1 MSVLKARWEEK
12 EKAADRAFREEQE
25 EFDRDFREEQEALD
39 RAFQQEREEWRASQ
53 QRAREMLGGNQESSS
68 PNPGPILMTT
78 TAILP
83 VSVLFQ
89 KQQVPPVTYAS
100 LDHATPLKDQECEC
114 VTQPDDQVV
123 PGVTDA
129 SPLVVSLPAA
139 ANNLPPSP
147 GTPVGGPG
155 AEVPTPT
162 PQQASAVQG
171 DVQDHQR
178 LVDEV
183 QHLKTVIQ
191 EKDVALA
198 ESAVQVHQHS
208 FLLAQRDAELVH
220 TQFQLRQAS
229 ASLQYSHYPQH
240 HHQQMAEIHRAI
252 NRDTQQL
259 QQHLHCLQGQV
270 GFLQAELHAANAEV
284 SFLQADCQQLQQQ
297 NQALKAEQSRDERQ
311 RYVRSQKSVQMRELK
326 EDHKAET
333 AVLHVAY
340 RKLLKTTVERDQ
352 TIAELQAMCQWLANQ
367 LPHADVTRPKDV
379 ESVIDPVAQPAVMD
393 ILPELLQVAPDV
405 PGLKP
410 CDVKM
415 DLRLCPPR
423 SSTSVT

>member
-83 VSVLFQ
+83 VYPVSV
-89 KQQVPPVTYAS
+89 
-100 LDHATPLKDQECEC
+100 CEC

-340 RKLLKTTVERDQ
+340 IKLLKTTVERDQ

-415 DLRLCPPR
+415 DLRHGPPR